1 MPGRVA
7 NRARPALKPA
17 RRLQRFIIGPAGFI
31 AGRPALK
38 RAGFQAGQVYNRA
51 LTYTCII
58 VSKASYAS
66 EINAPVSIDIY
77 MLFVESVE
85 ISDL

>member
-1 MPGRVA
+1 MVPGGTEMGGGGYQFTVTPGRVA

-38 RAGFQAGQVYNRA
+38 RAGR
-51 LTYTCII
+51 L
-58 VSKASYAS
+58 
-66 EINAPVSIDIY
+66 
-77 MLFVESVE
+77 
-85 ISDL
+85 